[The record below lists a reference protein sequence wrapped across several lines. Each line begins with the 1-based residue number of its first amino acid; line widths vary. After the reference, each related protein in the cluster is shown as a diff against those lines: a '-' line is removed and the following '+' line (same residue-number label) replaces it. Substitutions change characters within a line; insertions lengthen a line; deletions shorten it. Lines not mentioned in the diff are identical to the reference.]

1 MGNVRIY
8 WQEKRKTKQVIRILL
23 LIHLPERYCQQ
34 FNNILKQKKGKKNL
48 KNGNKNN

>member
-1 MGNVRIY
+1 MGNVGIY

-34 FNNILKQKKGKKNL
+34 FNNILKQKKEKKNL